1 MATQNKNLS
10 LFNKPEIPSAKGMRF
25 GIVVANWNGEITNN
39 LLTGVKST
47 LLECGASE
55 KNITIIEVPGSFELV
70 FGAKLLSKKK
80 LDAIICLGSVIKGE
94 TKHFDFVCNAVSLG
108 IKDLN
113 IAQIGH
119 PILRNKTKDIP
130 INDIKSNNT
139 QKIIEKMIQTMRKHN
154 GAGLAAN
161 QIYEP
166 IRICIIEV
174 LDNPRYKHLNTIP
187 LKILINPKV
196 IIKKDTAT
204 FNSYEGCLSV
214 PNLRGKVRRYNSIN
228 VTYYTMDAKKITE
241 NIKGLESIVYQHEID
256 HLDGY
261 LFTDKVE
268 DNSTL
273 VTYENYQKYYEE
285 EYKKELEKFNNIA
298 ENLS

>member
-1 MATQNKNLS
+1 MFK
-10 LFNKPEIPSAKGMRF
+10 
-25 GIVVANWNGEITNN
+25 
-39 LLTGVKST
+39 
-47 LLECGASE
+47 
-55 KNITIIEVPGSFELV
+55 
-70 FGAKLLSKKK
+70 
-80 LDAIICLGSVIKGE
+80 
-94 TKHFDFVCNAVSLG
+94 DF
-108 IKDLN
+108 N

-130 INDIKSNNT
+130 INEIKSENT
-139 QKIIEKMIQTMRKHN
+139 QKIIEKMIKTMRKHN

-187 LKILINPKV
+187 LKVLINPKV
-196 IIKKDTAT
+196 IIKKDSAT

-214 PNLRGKVRRYNSIN
+214 PNLRGKVKRYNTIN
-228 VTYYTMDAKKITE
+228 VTYYTTDAKKITE
-241 NIKGLESIVYQHEID
+241 DIKGIESIVYQHEID

-285 EYKKELEKFNNIA
+285 GYKKELENFNSIA

>member
-1 MATQNKNLS
+1 MFK
-10 LFNKPEIPSAKGMRF
+10 
-25 GIVVANWNGEITNN
+25 
-39 LLTGVKST
+39 
-47 LLECGASE
+47 
-55 KNITIIEVPGSFELV
+55 
-70 FGAKLLSKKK
+70 
-80 LDAIICLGSVIKGE
+80 
-94 TKHFDFVCNAVSLG
+94 DF
-108 IKDLN
+108 N

-130 INDIKSNNT
+130 INEIKSENT
-139 QKIIEKMIQTMRKHN
+139 KKIIEKMIKTMRKHN

-187 LKILINPKV
+187 LKVLINPKV

-285 EYKKELEKFNNIA
+285 EYKKELEYFNSIA
-298 ENLS
+298 GNLS

>member
-1 MATQNKNLS
+1 MFK
-10 LFNKPEIPSAKGMRF
+10 
-25 GIVVANWNGEITNN
+25 
-39 LLTGVKST
+39 
-47 LLECGASE
+47 
-55 KNITIIEVPGSFELV
+55 
-70 FGAKLLSKKK
+70 
-80 LDAIICLGSVIKGE
+80 
-94 TKHFDFVCNAVSLG
+94 DF
-108 IKDLN
+108 N

-130 INDIKSNNT
+130 INEIKSENT
-139 QKIIEKMIQTMRKHN
+139 QKIIEKMIKTMRMHN

-166 IRICIIEV
+166 ISICIVEV

-187 LKILINPKV
+187 LKVLINPKV
-196 IIKKDTAT
+196 IIKKDSAT

-214 PNLRGKVRRYNSIN
+214 PNLRGKVKRYNTIN
-228 VTYYTMDAKKITE
+228 ITYYTKDAKKITE
-241 NIKGLESIVYQHEID
+241 DIKGLESIVYQHEID
-256 HLDGY
+256 HLHGY

-285 EYKKELEKFNNIA
+285 EYKKELENFNSIA
-298 ENLS
+298 VNLS

>member
-1 MATQNKNLS
+1 MFK
-10 LFNKPEIPSAKGMRF
+10 
-25 GIVVANWNGEITNN
+25 
-39 LLTGVKST
+39 
-47 LLECGASE
+47 
-55 KNITIIEVPGSFELV
+55 
-70 FGAKLLSKKK
+70 
-80 LDAIICLGSVIKGE
+80 
-94 TKHFDFVCNAVSLG
+94 DF
-108 IKDLN
+108 N

-130 INDIKSNNT
+130 INEIKSENT
-139 QKIIEKMIQTMRKHN
+139 QKIIEKMIKTMRKHN

-187 LKILINPKV
+187 LKVLINPKV

-214 PNLRGKVRRYNSIN
+214 PNLRGKVKRYNTIN
-228 VTYYTMDAKKITE
+228 VTYYTKDAKKITE

-285 EYKKELEKFNNIA
+285 GYKKEFENFNIIA

>member
-1 MATQNKNLS
+1 MFK
-10 LFNKPEIPSAKGMRF
+10 
-25 GIVVANWNGEITNN
+25 
-39 LLTGVKST
+39 
-47 LLECGASE
+47 
-55 KNITIIEVPGSFELV
+55 
-70 FGAKLLSKKK
+70 
-80 LDAIICLGSVIKGE
+80 
-94 TKHFDFVCNAVSLG
+94 DF
-108 IKDLN
+108 N

-130 INDIKSNNT
+130 INEIKSQNT
-139 QKIIEKMIQTMRKHN
+139 QKIIEKMIKTMRKHN

-187 LKILINPKV
+187 LKVLINPKV
-196 IIKKDTAT
+196 VIKKNTAT

-214 PNLRGKVRRYNSIN
+214 PNLRGKVKRYNTIN

-285 EYKKELEKFNNIA
+285 EYKKELENFNSIA
-298 ENLS
+298 ENLA

>member
-1 MATQNKNLS
+1 M
-10 LFNKPEIPSAKGMRF
+10 F
-25 GIVVANWNGEITNN
+25 
-39 LLTGVKST
+39 
-47 LLECGASE
+47 
-55 KNITIIEVPGSFELV
+55 
-70 FGAKLLSKKK
+70 
-80 LDAIICLGSVIKGE
+80 
-94 TKHFDFVCNAVSLG
+94 
-108 IKDLN
+108 KDLN

-130 INDIKSNNT
+130 INDIKSDNT
-139 QKIIEKMIQTMRKHN
+139 QKIIEKMIKTMRKHN

-187 LKILINPKV
+187 LKVLINPKV
-196 IIKKDTAT
+196 IIKKDSAT

-241 NIKGLESIVYQHEID
+241 KIKGLESIVYQHEID

-285 EYKKELEKFNNIA
+285 EYKKELEKFNSIA

>member
-1 MATQNKNLS
+1 MFK
-10 LFNKPEIPSAKGMRF
+10 
-25 GIVVANWNGEITNN
+25 
-39 LLTGVKST
+39 
-47 LLECGASE
+47 
-55 KNITIIEVPGSFELV
+55 
-70 FGAKLLSKKK
+70 
-80 LDAIICLGSVIKGE
+80 
-94 TKHFDFVCNAVSLG
+94 DF
-108 IKDLN
+108 N

-130 INDIKSNNT
+130 INEIKSENT
-139 QKIIEKMIQTMRKHN
+139 KKIIEKMIKTMRKHN

-187 LKILINPKV
+187 LKVLINPKV
-196 IIKKDTAT
+196 IIKKDSAT

-214 PNLRGKVRRYNSIN
+214 PNLRGKVKRYNTIN

-241 NIKGLESIVYQHEID
+241 DIKGLESIVYQHEID

-285 EYKKELEKFNNIA
+285 EYKKELENFNSIA
-298 ENLS
+298 VNLY

>member
-1 MATQNKNLS
+1 MFK
-10 LFNKPEIPSAKGMRF
+10 
-25 GIVVANWNGEITNN
+25 
-39 LLTGVKST
+39 
-47 LLECGASE
+47 
-55 KNITIIEVPGSFELV
+55 
-70 FGAKLLSKKK
+70 
-80 LDAIICLGSVIKGE
+80 
-94 TKHFDFVCNAVSLG
+94 DF
-108 IKDLN
+108 N

-130 INDIKSNNT
+130 INEIKSENT
-139 QKIIEKMIQTMRKHN
+139 KKIIEKMIKTMRMHN

-166 IRICIIEV
+166 ISICIVEV

-187 LKILINPKV
+187 LKVLINPKV

-214 PNLRGKVRRYNSIN
+214 PNLRGKVKRYNTIN
-228 VTYYTMDAKKITE
+228 VTYYTKDAKKITE
-241 NIKGLESIVYQHEID
+241 DIKGLESIVYQHEID

-285 EYKKELEKFNNIA
+285 EYKKELENFNSIA
-298 ENLS
+298 VNLS

>member
-1 MATQNKNLS
+1 MFK
-10 LFNKPEIPSAKGMRF
+10 
-25 GIVVANWNGEITNN
+25 
-39 LLTGVKST
+39 
-47 LLECGASE
+47 
-55 KNITIIEVPGSFELV
+55 
-70 FGAKLLSKKK
+70 
-80 LDAIICLGSVIKGE
+80 
-94 TKHFDFVCNAVSLG
+94 DF
-108 IKDLN
+108 N

-130 INDIKSNNT
+130 INEIKSENT
-139 QKIIEKMIQTMRKHN
+139 QKIIEKMIKTMRKHN

-187 LKILINPKV
+187 LKVLINPKV
-196 IIKKDTAT
+196 IIKKDSAT

-214 PNLRGKVRRYNSIN
+214 PNLRGKVKRYNTIN
-228 VTYYTMDAKKITE
+228 VTYYNMDAKKITE
-241 NIKGLESIVYQHEID
+241 DIKGLESIVYQHEID
-256 HLDGY
+256 HLHGF

-285 EYKKELEKFNNIA
+285 EYKKELENFNSIA

>member
-1 MATQNKNLS
+1 MFK
-10 LFNKPEIPSAKGMRF
+10 
-25 GIVVANWNGEITNN
+25 
-39 LLTGVKST
+39 
-47 LLECGASE
+47 
-55 KNITIIEVPGSFELV
+55 
-70 FGAKLLSKKK
+70 
-80 LDAIICLGSVIKGE
+80 
-94 TKHFDFVCNAVSLG
+94 DF
-108 IKDLN
+108 N

-130 INDIKSNNT
+130 INEIKSENT
-139 QKIIEKMIQTMRKHN
+139 KKIIEKMIKTMRKHN

-187 LKILINPKV
+187 LKVLINPKV

-214 PNLRGKVRRYNSIN
+214 PNLRGKVKRYNTIN

-241 NIKGLESIVYQHEID
+241 DIKGLESIVYQHEID

-285 EYKKELEKFNNIA
+285 GYKKELENFNSIA

>member
-1 MATQNKNLS
+1 MFK
-10 LFNKPEIPSAKGMRF
+10 
-25 GIVVANWNGEITNN
+25 
-39 LLTGVKST
+39 
-47 LLECGASE
+47 
-55 KNITIIEVPGSFELV
+55 
-70 FGAKLLSKKK
+70 
-80 LDAIICLGSVIKGE
+80 
-94 TKHFDFVCNAVSLG
+94 DF
-108 IKDLN
+108 N

-119 PILRNKTKDIP
+119 PILRTKTKDIP
-130 INDIKSNNT
+130 INEIKSENT
-139 QKIIEKMIQTMRKHN
+139 QKIIEKMIKTMRKHN

-187 LKILINPKV
+187 LKVLINPKV

-214 PNLRGKVRRYNSIN
+214 PNLRGKVKRYNTIN
-228 VTYYTMDAKKITE
+228 VTYYNMDAKKITE
-241 NIKGLESIVYQHEID
+241 DIKGLESIVYQHEID

-285 EYKKELEKFNNIA
+285 GYKKELENFNSIA

>member
-1 MATQNKNLS
+1 MFK
-10 LFNKPEIPSAKGMRF
+10 
-25 GIVVANWNGEITNN
+25 
-39 LLTGVKST
+39 
-47 LLECGASE
+47 
-55 KNITIIEVPGSFELV
+55 
-70 FGAKLLSKKK
+70 
-80 LDAIICLGSVIKGE
+80 
-94 TKHFDFVCNAVSLG
+94 DF
-108 IKDLN
+108 N

-130 INDIKSNNT
+130 INEIKSENT
-139 QKIIEKMIQTMRKHN
+139 QKIIEKMIKTMRKHN

-187 LKILINPKV
+187 LKVLINPKV

-214 PNLRGKVRRYNSIN
+214 PNLRGKVKRYNTIN
-228 VTYYTMDAKKITE
+228 VTYYTKDAKKITE
-241 NIKGLESIVYQHEID
+241 DIKGLESIVYQHEID

-285 EYKKELEKFNNIA
+285 GYKKELENFNSIA

>member
-1 MATQNKNLS
+1 MFK
-10 LFNKPEIPSAKGMRF
+10 
-25 GIVVANWNGEITNN
+25 
-39 LLTGVKST
+39 
-47 LLECGASE
+47 
-55 KNITIIEVPGSFELV
+55 
-70 FGAKLLSKKK
+70 
-80 LDAIICLGSVIKGE
+80 
-94 TKHFDFVCNAVSLG
+94 DF
-108 IKDLN
+108 N

-130 INDIKSNNT
+130 INEIKSENT
-139 QKIIEKMIQTMRKHN
+139 QKIIEKMIKTMRKHN

-187 LKILINPKV
+187 LKVLINPKV

-214 PNLRGKVRRYNSIN
+214 PNLRGKVKRYNTIN
-228 VTYYTMDAKKITE
+228 VTYYTKDAKKITE
-241 NIKGLESIVYQHEID
+241 DIKGLESIVYQHEID

-285 EYKKELEKFNNIA
+285 EYKKELENFNSIA
-298 ENLS
+298 VNLS

>member
-1 MATQNKNLS
+1 MFK
-10 LFNKPEIPSAKGMRF
+10 
-25 GIVVANWNGEITNN
+25 
-39 LLTGVKST
+39 
-47 LLECGASE
+47 
-55 KNITIIEVPGSFELV
+55 
-70 FGAKLLSKKK
+70 
-80 LDAIICLGSVIKGE
+80 
-94 TKHFDFVCNAVSLG
+94 DF
-108 IKDLN
+108 N

-130 INDIKSNNT
+130 INEIKSENT
-139 QKIIEKMIQTMRKHN
+139 QKIIEKMIKTMRKHN

-187 LKILINPKV
+187 LKVLINPKV

-214 PNLRGKVRRYNSIN
+214 PNLRGKVKRYNTIN
-228 VTYYTMDAKKITE
+228 VTYYTKDAKKITE
-241 NIKGLESIVYQHEID
+241 DIKGLESIVYQHEID

-285 EYKKELEKFNNIA
+285 EYKKELVNFNRIA
-298 ENLS
+298 ENLP

>member
-1 MATQNKNLS
+1 M
-10 LFNKPEIPSAKGMRF
+10 
-25 GIVVANWNGEITNN
+25 
-39 LLTGVKST
+39 
-47 LLECGASE
+47 
-55 KNITIIEVPGSFELV
+55 
-70 FGAKLLSKKK
+70 
-80 LDAIICLGSVIKGE
+80 
-94 TKHFDFVCNAVSLG
+94 

-130 INDIKSNNT
+130 INDIKSANT
-139 QKIIEKMIQTMRKHN
+139 QKIIEKMIKTMRKHN

-285 EYKKELEKFNNIA
+285 EYKKELENFNSIA

>member
-1 MATQNKNLS
+1 MFK
-10 LFNKPEIPSAKGMRF
+10 
-25 GIVVANWNGEITNN
+25 
-39 LLTGVKST
+39 
-47 LLECGASE
+47 
-55 KNITIIEVPGSFELV
+55 
-70 FGAKLLSKKK
+70 
-80 LDAIICLGSVIKGE
+80 
-94 TKHFDFVCNAVSLG
+94 DF
-108 IKDLN
+108 N

-130 INDIKSNNT
+130 INEIKSENT
-139 QKIIEKMIQTMRKHN
+139 QKIIEKMIKTMRKHN

-187 LKILINPKV
+187 LKVLINPKV
-196 IIKKDTAT
+196 IIKKDSAT

-214 PNLRGKVRRYNSIN
+214 PNLRGKVKRYNTIN

-241 NIKGLESIVYQHEID
+241 DIKGLESIVYQHEID

-285 EYKKELEKFNNIA
+285 EYKKELENFNSIA

>member
-1 MATQNKNLS
+1 M
-10 LFNKPEIPSAKGMRF
+10 
-25 GIVVANWNGEITNN
+25 
-39 LLTGVKST
+39 
-47 LLECGASE
+47 
-55 KNITIIEVPGSFELV
+55 
-70 FGAKLLSKKK
+70 
-80 LDAIICLGSVIKGE
+80 
-94 TKHFDFVCNAVSLG
+94 

-130 INDIKSNNT
+130 INDIKSTNT
-139 QKIIEKMIQTMRKHN
+139 QKIIEKMIKTMRKHN

-285 EYKKELEKFNNIA
+285 GYKKELENFNSIA
-298 ENLS
+298 KSLS

>member
-1 MATQNKNLS
+1 M
-10 LFNKPEIPSAKGMRF
+10 F
-25 GIVVANWNGEITNN
+25 
-39 LLTGVKST
+39 
-47 LLECGASE
+47 
-55 KNITIIEVPGSFELV
+55 
-70 FGAKLLSKKK
+70 
-80 LDAIICLGSVIKGE
+80 
-94 TKHFDFVCNAVSLG
+94 
-108 IKDLN
+108 KDLN

-130 INDIKSNNT
+130 INDIKSDNT
-139 QKIIEKMIQTMRKHN
+139 QKIIEKMIKTMRKHN

-214 PNLRGKVRRYNSIN
+214 PNLRGKVKRYNTIN
-228 VTYYTMDAKKITE
+228 VTYYSMDAKKITE
-241 NIKGLESIVYQHEID
+241 DIKGLESIVYQHEID

-285 EYKKELEKFNNIA
+285 EYKKELENFNSIA

>member
-1 MATQNKNLS
+1 MFKN
-10 LFNKPEIPSAKGMRF
+10 F
-25 GIVVANWNGEITNN
+25 
-39 LLTGVKST
+39 
-47 LLECGASE
+47 
-55 KNITIIEVPGSFELV
+55 
-70 FGAKLLSKKK
+70 
-80 LDAIICLGSVIKGE
+80 
-94 TKHFDFVCNAVSLG
+94 
-108 IKDLN
+108 N

-130 INDIKSNNT
+130 INEIKSENT
-139 QKIIEKMIQTMRKHN
+139 HKIIEKMINTMREHN

-187 LKILINPKV
+187 LKVLINPKV

-214 PNLRGKVRRYNSIN
+214 PNLRGKVKRYNTIN

-241 NIKGLESIVYQHEID
+241 DIKGLESIVYQHEID

-285 EYKKELEKFNNIA
+285 EYKKELANFSSIA

>member
-1 MATQNKNLS
+1 MFK
-10 LFNKPEIPSAKGMRF
+10 
-25 GIVVANWNGEITNN
+25 
-39 LLTGVKST
+39 
-47 LLECGASE
+47 
-55 KNITIIEVPGSFELV
+55 
-70 FGAKLLSKKK
+70 
-80 LDAIICLGSVIKGE
+80 
-94 TKHFDFVCNAVSLG
+94 DF
-108 IKDLN
+108 N

-130 INDIKSNNT
+130 INEIKSENT
-139 QKIIEKMIQTMRKHN
+139 QKIIEKMIKTMRKHN

-187 LKILINPKV
+187 LKVLINPKV
-196 IIKKDTAT
+196 IIKKNTAT

-214 PNLRGKVRRYNSIN
+214 PNLRGKVKRYNTIN

-241 NIKGLESIVYQHEID
+241 DIKGLESIVYQHEID

-285 EYKKELEKFNNIA
+285 GYKKELDYFNSIA
-298 ENLS
+298 KNLS

>member
-1 MATQNKNLS
+1 MFK
-10 LFNKPEIPSAKGMRF
+10 
-25 GIVVANWNGEITNN
+25 
-39 LLTGVKST
+39 
-47 LLECGASE
+47 
-55 KNITIIEVPGSFELV
+55 
-70 FGAKLLSKKK
+70 
-80 LDAIICLGSVIKGE
+80 
-94 TKHFDFVCNAVSLG
+94 DF
-108 IKDLN
+108 N

-130 INDIKSNNT
+130 INEIKSENT
-139 QKIIEKMIQTMRKHN
+139 QKIIEKMIKTMRKHN

-187 LKILINPKV
+187 LKVLINPKV

-214 PNLRGKVRRYNSIN
+214 PNLRGKVKRYNTIN

>member
-1 MATQNKNLS
+1 M
-10 LFNKPEIPSAKGMRF
+10 F
-25 GIVVANWNGEITNN
+25 
-39 LLTGVKST
+39 
-47 LLECGASE
+47 
-55 KNITIIEVPGSFELV
+55 
-70 FGAKLLSKKK
+70 
-80 LDAIICLGSVIKGE
+80 
-94 TKHFDFVCNAVSLG
+94 
-108 IKDLN
+108 KDLN

-119 PILRNKTKDIP
+119 PILRNKTKEIP
-130 INDIKSNNT
+130 INDIKSDNT
-139 QKIIEKMIQTMRKHN
+139 KKIIEKMIKTMRKHN

-187 LKILINPKV
+187 LKVLINPKV

-214 PNLRGKVRRYNSIN
+214 PNLRGKVKRYNTIN

-285 EYKKELEKFNNIA
+285 EYKKELENFNSIA
-298 ENLS
+298 VNLS

>member
-1 MATQNKNLS
+1 MFK
-10 LFNKPEIPSAKGMRF
+10 
-25 GIVVANWNGEITNN
+25 
-39 LLTGVKST
+39 
-47 LLECGASE
+47 
-55 KNITIIEVPGSFELV
+55 
-70 FGAKLLSKKK
+70 
-80 LDAIICLGSVIKGE
+80 
-94 TKHFDFVCNAVSLG
+94 DF
-108 IKDLN
+108 N

-130 INDIKSNNT
+130 INEIKSENT
-139 QKIIEKMIQTMRKHN
+139 QKIIEKMIKTMRKHN

-187 LKILINPKV
+187 LKILINPRV

-214 PNLRGKVRRYNSIN
+214 PNLRGKVKRYNTIN
-228 VTYYTMDAKKITE
+228 VTYYTMEAKKITE
-241 NIKGLESIVYQHEID
+241 DIKGLESIVYQHEID

-285 EYKKELEKFNNIA
+285 EYKKELENFNSIA

>member
-1 MATQNKNLS
+1 MFK
-10 LFNKPEIPSAKGMRF
+10 
-25 GIVVANWNGEITNN
+25 
-39 LLTGVKST
+39 
-47 LLECGASE
+47 
-55 KNITIIEVPGSFELV
+55 
-70 FGAKLLSKKK
+70 
-80 LDAIICLGSVIKGE
+80 
-94 TKHFDFVCNAVSLG
+94 DF
-108 IKDLN
+108 N

-130 INDIKSNNT
+130 INEIKSENT
-139 QKIIEKMIQTMRKHN
+139 QKIIEKMIKTMRKHN

-187 LKILINPKV
+187 FKVLINPKV

-214 PNLRGKVRRYNSIN
+214 PNLRGKVKRYNTIN

-241 NIKGLESIVYQHEID
+241 DIKGLESIVYQHEID

-285 EYKKELEKFNNIA
+285 GYKKELESFNSIA

>member
-1 MATQNKNLS
+1 M
-10 LFNKPEIPSAKGMRF
+10 F
-25 GIVVANWNGEITNN
+25 
-39 LLTGVKST
+39 
-47 LLECGASE
+47 
-55 KNITIIEVPGSFELV
+55 
-70 FGAKLLSKKK
+70 
-80 LDAIICLGSVIKGE
+80 
-94 TKHFDFVCNAVSLG
+94 
-108 IKDLN
+108 KDLN

-130 INDIKSNNT
+130 INDIKSDNT
-139 QKIIEKMIQTMRKHN
+139 QKIIEKMIKTMRKHN

-285 EYKKELEKFNNIA
+285 EYKKELKSFNSIA

>member
-1 MATQNKNLS
+1 MFK
-10 LFNKPEIPSAKGMRF
+10 
-25 GIVVANWNGEITNN
+25 
-39 LLTGVKST
+39 
-47 LLECGASE
+47 
-55 KNITIIEVPGSFELV
+55 
-70 FGAKLLSKKK
+70 
-80 LDAIICLGSVIKGE
+80 
-94 TKHFDFVCNAVSLG
+94 DF
-108 IKDLN
+108 N

-130 INDIKSNNT
+130 INEIKSQNT
-139 QKIIEKMIQTMRKHN
+139 QKIIEKMIKTMRKYN

-187 LKILINPKV
+187 LKVLINPKI

-214 PNLRGKVRRYNSIN
+214 PNLRGKVKRYNTIN

-241 NIKGLESIVYQHEID
+241 DIKGLESIVYQHEID
-256 HLDGY
+256 HLYGY

-285 EYKKELEKFNNIA
+285 EYKKELENFNSIA
-298 ENLS
+298 DSLS

>member
-1 MATQNKNLS
+1 MFK
-10 LFNKPEIPSAKGMRF
+10 
-25 GIVVANWNGEITNN
+25 
-39 LLTGVKST
+39 
-47 LLECGASE
+47 
-55 KNITIIEVPGSFELV
+55 
-70 FGAKLLSKKK
+70 
-80 LDAIICLGSVIKGE
+80 
-94 TKHFDFVCNAVSLG
+94 DF
-108 IKDLN
+108 N

-130 INDIKSNNT
+130 INEIKSQNT
-139 QKIIEKMIQTMRKHN
+139 QKIIEKMIKTMRKHN

-187 LKILINPKV
+187 LKVLINPKV
-196 IIKKDTAT
+196 IIKKDSAT

-214 PNLRGKVRRYNSIN
+214 PNLRGKVKRYNTIN
-228 VTYYTMDAKKITE
+228 VTYYNMDAKKITE
-241 NIKGLESIVYQHEID
+241 DIKGLESIVYQHEID
-256 HLDGY
+256 HLHGF

-285 EYKKELEKFNNIA
+285 EYKKELENFNSIA
-298 ENLS
+298 VNLS

>member
-1 MATQNKNLS
+1 MFK
-10 LFNKPEIPSAKGMRF
+10 
-25 GIVVANWNGEITNN
+25 
-39 LLTGVKST
+39 
-47 LLECGASE
+47 
-55 KNITIIEVPGSFELV
+55 
-70 FGAKLLSKKK
+70 
-80 LDAIICLGSVIKGE
+80 
-94 TKHFDFVCNAVSLG
+94 DF
-108 IKDLN
+108 N

-130 INDIKSNNT
+130 INEIKSENT
-139 QKIIEKMIQTMRKHN
+139 QNIIEKMIKTMRKHN

-187 LKILINPKV
+187 LKVLINPKV

-214 PNLRGKVRRYNSIN
+214 PNLRGKVKRYNTIN
-228 VTYYTMDAKKITE
+228 VTYYNIDAKKITE
-241 NIKGLESIVYQHEID
+241 DIKGLESIVYQHEID

-285 EYKKELEKFNNIA
+285 GYKKELENFNSIA

>member
-1 MATQNKNLS
+1 MFK
-10 LFNKPEIPSAKGMRF
+10 
-25 GIVVANWNGEITNN
+25 
-39 LLTGVKST
+39 
-47 LLECGASE
+47 
-55 KNITIIEVPGSFELV
+55 
-70 FGAKLLSKKK
+70 
-80 LDAIICLGSVIKGE
+80 
-94 TKHFDFVCNAVSLG
+94 DF
-108 IKDLN
+108 N

-130 INDIKSNNT
+130 INEIKSENT
-139 QKIIEKMIQTMRKHN
+139 QKIIAKMIKTMRKHN

-187 LKILINPKV
+187 LKVLINPKV

-214 PNLRGKVRRYNSIN
+214 PNLRGKVKRYNTIN
-228 VTYYTMDAKKITE
+228 VTYYNMDAKKITE

-285 EYKKELEKFNNIA
+285 GYKKELENFNSIA

>member
-1 MATQNKNLS
+1 MFK
-10 LFNKPEIPSAKGMRF
+10 
-25 GIVVANWNGEITNN
+25 
-39 LLTGVKST
+39 
-47 LLECGASE
+47 
-55 KNITIIEVPGSFELV
+55 
-70 FGAKLLSKKK
+70 
-80 LDAIICLGSVIKGE
+80 
-94 TKHFDFVCNAVSLG
+94 DF
-108 IKDLN
+108 N

-130 INDIKSNNT
+130 INDIKSENT
-139 QKIIEKMIQTMRKHN
+139 QKIIEKMIKTMRKHN

-187 LKILINPKV
+187 LKVLINPKV

-214 PNLRGKVRRYNSIN
+214 PNLRGKVKRYNTIN

-285 EYKKELEKFNNIA
+285 EYKKELENFNSIA

>member
-1 MATQNKNLS
+1 MFK
-10 LFNKPEIPSAKGMRF
+10 
-25 GIVVANWNGEITNN
+25 
-39 LLTGVKST
+39 
-47 LLECGASE
+47 
-55 KNITIIEVPGSFELV
+55 
-70 FGAKLLSKKK
+70 
-80 LDAIICLGSVIKGE
+80 
-94 TKHFDFVCNAVSLG
+94 DF
-108 IKDLN
+108 N

-130 INDIKSNNT
+130 INEIKSENT
-139 QKIIEKMIQTMRKHN
+139 QKIIEKMIKTMRMHN

-166 IRICIIEV
+166 ISICIVEV

-187 LKILINPKV
+187 LKILINPRV

-285 EYKKELEKFNNIA
+285 EYKKELENFNSIA

>member
-1 MATQNKNLS
+1 M
-10 LFNKPEIPSAKGMRF
+10 F
-25 GIVVANWNGEITNN
+25 
-39 LLTGVKST
+39 
-47 LLECGASE
+47 
-55 KNITIIEVPGSFELV
+55 
-70 FGAKLLSKKK
+70 
-80 LDAIICLGSVIKGE
+80 
-94 TKHFDFVCNAVSLG
+94 
-108 IKDLN
+108 KDLN

-130 INDIKSNNT
+130 INEIKSENT
-139 QKIIEKMIQTMRKHN
+139 KKIIEKMIKTMRKYN

-187 LKILINPKV
+187 LKVLINPKV

-214 PNLRGKVRRYNSIN
+214 PNLRGKVKRYNTIN

-241 NIKGLESIVYQHEID
+241 DIKGLESIVYQHEID

-285 EYKKELEKFNNIA
+285 EYKKELENFNSIA

>member
-1 MATQNKNLS
+1 MFK
-10 LFNKPEIPSAKGMRF
+10 
-25 GIVVANWNGEITNN
+25 
-39 LLTGVKST
+39 
-47 LLECGASE
+47 
-55 KNITIIEVPGSFELV
+55 
-70 FGAKLLSKKK
+70 
-80 LDAIICLGSVIKGE
+80 
-94 TKHFDFVCNAVSLG
+94 DF
-108 IKDLN
+108 N

-130 INDIKSNNT
+130 INEIKSENT
-139 QKIIEKMIQTMRKHN
+139 RKIIERMIKTMRKHN

-187 LKILINPKV
+187 LKVLINPKV

-214 PNLRGKVRRYNSIN
+214 PNLRGKVKRYNTIN
-228 VTYYTMDAKKITE
+228 VTYYTKDAKKITE
-241 NIKGLESIVYQHEID
+241 DIKGLESIVYQHEID
-256 HLDGY
+256 HLDGH

-285 EYKKELEKFNNIA
+285 EYKKELENFNSIA

>member
-1 MATQNKNLS
+1 MFK
-10 LFNKPEIPSAKGMRF
+10 
-25 GIVVANWNGEITNN
+25 
-39 LLTGVKST
+39 
-47 LLECGASE
+47 
-55 KNITIIEVPGSFELV
+55 
-70 FGAKLLSKKK
+70 
-80 LDAIICLGSVIKGE
+80 
-94 TKHFDFVCNAVSLG
+94 DF
-108 IKDLN
+108 N

-130 INDIKSNNT
+130 INEIKSENT
-139 QKIIEKMIQTMRKHN
+139 KKIIEKMIKTMRMHN

-166 IRICIIEV
+166 ISICIVEV

-187 LKILINPKV
+187 LKVLINPKV
-196 IIKKDTAT
+196 IIKKDSAT

-214 PNLRGKVRRYNSIN
+214 PNLRGKVKRYNTIN
-228 VTYYTMDAKKITE
+228 VTYYNMDAKKITE
-241 NIKGLESIVYQHEID
+241 DIKGLESIVYQHEID
-256 HLDGY
+256 HLHGY

-285 EYKKELEKFNNIA
+285 EYKKELENFNSIA

>member
-1 MATQNKNLS
+1 M
-10 LFNKPEIPSAKGMRF
+10 F
-25 GIVVANWNGEITNN
+25 
-39 LLTGVKST
+39 
-47 LLECGASE
+47 
-55 KNITIIEVPGSFELV
+55 
-70 FGAKLLSKKK
+70 
-80 LDAIICLGSVIKGE
+80 
-94 TKHFDFVCNAVSLG
+94 
-108 IKDLN
+108 KDLN

-130 INDIKSNNT
+130 INDIKSDNT
-139 QKIIEKMIQTMRKHN
+139 QKIIEKMIKTMRKHN

-214 PNLRGKVRRYNSIN
+214 PNLRGKVKRYNSIN

-285 EYKKELEKFNNIA
+285 EYKKELENFNSIA

>member
-1 MATQNKNLS
+1 MFK
-10 LFNKPEIPSAKGMRF
+10 
-25 GIVVANWNGEITNN
+25 
-39 LLTGVKST
+39 
-47 LLECGASE
+47 
-55 KNITIIEVPGSFELV
+55 
-70 FGAKLLSKKK
+70 
-80 LDAIICLGSVIKGE
+80 
-94 TKHFDFVCNAVSLG
+94 DF
-108 IKDLN
+108 N

-130 INDIKSNNT
+130 INEIKSENT
-139 QKIIEKMIQTMRKHN
+139 QKIIEKMIKTMRKHN

-161 QIYEP
+161 QIYAP
-166 IRICIIEV
+166 ISICIIEV

-187 LKILINPKV
+187 LKVLINPKI

-214 PNLRGKVRRYNSIN
+214 PNLRGKVKRYNTIN
-228 VTYYTMDAKKITE
+228 VTYYNMDAKKITE
-241 NIKGLESIVYQHEID
+241 DIKGIESIVYQHEID
-256 HLDGY
+256 HLNGF

-285 EYKKELEKFNNIA
+285 GYKKELENFNSIA
-298 ENLS
+298 VNLS

>member
-1 MATQNKNLS
+1 MFK
-10 LFNKPEIPSAKGMRF
+10 
-25 GIVVANWNGEITNN
+25 
-39 LLTGVKST
+39 
-47 LLECGASE
+47 
-55 KNITIIEVPGSFELV
+55 
-70 FGAKLLSKKK
+70 
-80 LDAIICLGSVIKGE
+80 
-94 TKHFDFVCNAVSLG
+94 DF
-108 IKDLN
+108 N

-130 INDIKSNNT
+130 INEIKSENT
-139 QKIIEKMIQTMRKHN
+139 KKIIEKMIKTMRKHN

-166 IRICIIEV
+166 VRICVIEV

-187 LKILINPKV
+187 LKVLINPKV

-214 PNLRGKVRRYNSIN
+214 PNLRGKVKRYNTIN

-241 NIKGLESIVYQHEID
+241 DIKGLESIVYQHEID
-256 HLDGY
+256 HLHGY

-273 VTYENYQKYYEE
+273 VTYENYQKYYEQ
-285 EYKKELEKFNNIA
+285 EYKKELENFNSIA
-298 ENLS
+298 VNLS